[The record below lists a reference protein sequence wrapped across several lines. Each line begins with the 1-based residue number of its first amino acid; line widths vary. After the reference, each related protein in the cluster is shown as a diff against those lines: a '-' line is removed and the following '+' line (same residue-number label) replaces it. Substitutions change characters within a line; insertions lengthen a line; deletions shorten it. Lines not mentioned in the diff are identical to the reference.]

1 MRGFLPV
8 PLTVCVLAGAPAL
21 AQEFR
26 FAPALTLA
34 EVYDDGLSPRSA
46 GPAEALALRLSPQLS
61 SDYAS
66 ARLFLLARA
75 GFDADIFKARSE
87 RIAPSARM
95 GELQV
100 RALATQR
107 LTLSAGA
114 TYRETNIPRDLYAQT
129 GFDPGLFEVKSFDV
143 STSAAYRLTPLANA
157 SVAYAFTR
165 TAQGGLLTDNQSLVP
180 ALEEEIGPRDK
191 ARLEVLARRLS
202 FHGQFA
208 QEAVVP
214 MPGWTPDGVE
224 ASASLRAEASA
235 VRASLTYSAT
245 QMAVA
250 GLVGAVNTQSVS
262 VAVTCKLSDRLALRE
277 SSDPAIL
284 RFDGDRAA
292 PGRRLRLAAG
302 NRAPARARRSG
313 AAARV
318 PDRSRRCD
326 RDRRLEE
333 RSREPH
339 DTGAA
344 RRPHLL
350 APAQRRPGGRAHP
363 DGAAPGAGGEA
374 GRLRAQPRDLR
385 HRAAGAQLQGVRLRR
400 GGAPGAVRVEGPH
413 HGARDSRQRRRADAL
428 RVEVGDLPPPAPGE
442 RDGADRD

>member
-34 EVYDDGLSPRSA
+34 KVYDDGLSPRSA
-46 GPAEALALRLSPQLS
+46 GPAEALVLRLSPQLS

-75 GFDADIFKARSE
+75 GFDADIFEARSE

-214 MPGWTPDGVE
+214 MLGWAHELTRSLSVALRGGPRFAGWTPDGVE

-262 VAVTCKLSDRLALRE
+262 VAVTCKLSDRLALSTAPSAFASTGAPLEAKSFQLEAGAAYRVSGWLALVTTYRYSAQQVSRL
-277 SSDPAIL
+277 SSDSL
-284 RFDGDRAA
+284 
-292 PGRRLRLAAG
+292 
-302 NRAPARARRSG
+302 
-313 AAARV
+313 
-318 PDRSRRCD
+318 
-326 RDRRLEE
+326 
-333 RSREPH
+333 
-339 DTGAA
+339 
-344 RRPHLL
+344 
-350 APAQRRPGGRAHP
+350 
-363 DGAAPGAGGEA
+363 PGATGHRQVLFISASLSAPER
-374 GRLRAQPRDLR
+374 GRS
-385 HRAAGAQLQGVRLRR
+385 QGI
-400 GGAPGAVRVEGPH
+400 E
-413 HGARDSRQRRRADAL
+413 
-428 RVEVGDLPPPAPGE
+428 
-442 RDGADRD
+442 

>member
-75 GFDADIFKARSE
+75 GFDADIFEARSE

-114 TYRETNIPRDLYAQT
+114 TYREPNIPRDLYAQT

-180 ALEEEIGPRDK
+180 ALE
-191 ARLEVLARRLS
+191 VLARRLS

-214 MPGWTPDGVE
+214 MLGWAHELTRSLSVALRGGPRFAGWTPDGVE

-262 VAVTCKLSDRLALRE
+262 VAVTCKLSDRLAL
-277 SSDPAIL
+277 ST
-284 RFDGDRAA
+284 A
-292 PGRRLRLAAG
+292 PSAFASTG
-302 NRAPARARRSG
+302 APLEAKSFQLEAG
-313 AAARV
+313 AAYRV
-318 PDRSRRCD
+318 SGWLALVTTYRYSAQQVSRLSAD
-326 RDRRLEE
+326 SL
-333 RSREPH
+333 
-339 DTGAA
+339 
-344 RRPHLL
+344 
-350 APAQRRPGGRAHP
+350 
-363 DGAAPGAGGEA
+363 PGATGHRQVLFISASLSAPER
-374 GRLRAQPRDLR
+374 GRSQA
-385 HRAAGAQLQGVRLRR
+385 
-400 GGAPGAVRVEGPH
+400 
-413 HGARDSRQRRRADAL
+413 
-428 RVEVGDLPPPAPGE
+428 
-442 RDGADRD
+442 

>member
-26 FAPALTLA
+26 FTPALTLA

-46 GPAEALALRLSPQLS
+46 GPAEALVLRLSPQLS

-75 GFDADIFKARSE
+75 GFDADIFEARSE
-87 RIAPSARM
+87 RLAPSARM

-262 VAVTCKLSDRLALRE
+262 VAVTCKLSDRLALSTAPSAFASTGARLE
-277 SSDPAIL
+277 AKSFQLEAGAAYRVSGWLALVTTYRYSAQQVSRLSSDSL
-284 RFDGDRAA
+284 
-292 PGRRLRLAAG
+292 
-302 NRAPARARRSG
+302 
-313 AAARV
+313 
-318 PDRSRRCD
+318 
-326 RDRRLEE
+326 
-333 RSREPH
+333 
-339 DTGAA
+339 
-344 RRPHLL
+344 
-350 APAQRRPGGRAHP
+350 
-363 DGAAPGAGGEA
+363 PGATGHRQVLFISASLSAPER
-374 GRLRAQPRDLR
+374 GRS
-385 HRAAGAQLQGVRLRR
+385 QGI
-400 GGAPGAVRVEGPH
+400 E
-413 HGARDSRQRRRADAL
+413 
-428 RVEVGDLPPPAPGE
+428 
-442 RDGADRD
+442 